1 MKLTTKI
8 LLTMLLL
15 LIAGIV
21 LSNIALKNEYEKTD
35 KNDLYWTYGK
45 ILEQPFS
52 HLVIEGGNLTKIA
65 YEPSK
70 SPSVRV
76 YKQWDGFKE
85 EVVKAHVSNDTLYVM
100 FP

>member
-1 MKLTTKI
+1 MKLTSKI

-15 LIAGIV
+15 YITGIV

-52 HLVIEGGNLTKIA
+52 HLVIEGAYVTKIA

-70 SPSVRV
+70 NPSVRV
-76 YKQWDGFKE
+76 YKDWDGYEKG
-85 EVVKAHVSNDTLYVM
+85 VVKHM
-100 FP
+100 